1 MVHPYIN
8 QMLETSL
15 NHAPMTY
22 SACNKQYLYPDRT
35 PSAFLLEPKTLSLQ
49 AANDC
54 QTPLLKPS
62 EHQPL

>member
-8 QMLETSL
+8 QMLETSS

-22 SACNKQYLYPDRT
+22 SACNNIFIQIKHQVHLFWSLKHYYKQQMI
-35 PSAFLLEPKTLSLQ
+35 ATL
-49 AANDC
+49 
-54 QTPLLKPS
+54 LLKPS